1 MLPFLLQ
8 ILKHTRLHLPFWF
21 MRRNSLR
28 SDWAANHVTAELAVD
43 EVAAEHLG
51 AAEIAQ
57 LIVELESV

>member
-1 MLPFLLQ
+1 
-8 ILKHTRLHLPFWF
+8 